1 MKEKWKYDV
10 SHIRTL
16 DGIRALAIL
25 ILAWFHIW
33 QWSWLQPIK
42 DVPALSIINQTQLNF
57 DWIVRYGSQMVD
69 VMLLISGFCLFLP
82 YAKNMVLGSPEPD
95 IKTFY
100 KKRVARIF
108 PSYYFAVFLS
118 FIVAVITKGYASSSD
133 MWNDLLPHLFFVH
146 TYNRISYMSPQI
158 IGVLWTLAIEVQF
171 YVIFPFVAKLFRKW
185 TWQTYLG
192 MVAIS
197 ILLGYTHH
205 Q

>member
-10 SHIRTL
+10 SHIKTL

-108 PSYYFAVFLS
+108 PSYYFAVFFS
-118 FIVAVITKGYASSSD
+118 FTAS
-133 MWNDLLPHLFFVH
+133 
-146 TYNRISYMSPQI
+146 
-158 IGVLWTLAIEVQF
+158 
-171 YVIFPFVAKLFRKW
+171 
-185 TWQTYLG
+185 
-192 MVAIS
+192 
-197 ILLGYTHH
+197 
-205 Q
+205 